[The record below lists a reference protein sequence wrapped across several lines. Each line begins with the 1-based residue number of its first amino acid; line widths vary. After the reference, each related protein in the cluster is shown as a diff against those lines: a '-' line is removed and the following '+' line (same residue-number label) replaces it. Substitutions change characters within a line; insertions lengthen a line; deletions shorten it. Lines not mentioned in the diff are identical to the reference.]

1 MSLWTDIR
9 DTTETAAVLAGN
21 YFVPGSSMI
30 TSKLVSDG
38 SQEQL
43 DSDVGKLA
51 QLGTGGSGVADGN
64 LSNWVGG
71 DSGGVSGIDLGGAG
85 GSPGSWFG
93 NGEIGDTSAVSGID
107 LGGPGSSPATLGN
120 GFDFSNLSKAKDIY
134 DAVTNKS
141 GGSGGGSSGGGG
153 GARGVAS
160 SSGGGTQDD
169 ADYQKAEQRQRLM
182 DKAQSLRQRITEL
195 RAQVA
200 REQTMNQQ
208 TGTTA

>member
-21 YFVPGSSMI
+21 YYVPGSSVI

-51 QLGTGGSGVADGN
+51 QLGTGGAGAADGN

-120 GFDFSNLSKAKDIY
+120 GFDFSNLSKAKDVY
-134 DAVTNKS
+134 DALTGDKKS
-141 GGSGGGSSGGGG
+141 SGGGSSGGGG
-153 GARGVAS
+153 RSVSTGQSAQS
-160 SSGGGTQDD
+160 QDD
-169 ADYQKAEQRQRLM
+169 DYQQKAAQRERLM
-182 DKAQSLRQRITEL
+182 AKAQSLRQRIAAL

-200 REQTMNQQ
+200 REQTVQPIS
-208 TGTTA
+208 TGTTE

>member
-9 DTTETAAVLAGN
+9 DTTESAAVLAGN

-51 QLGTGGSGVADGN
+51 QLGTGGAGAADGN
-64 LSNWVGG
+64 LSNWIGG
-71 DSGGVSGIDLGGAG
+71 ENSGVSGIDLGGAG

-120 GFDFSNLSKAKDIY
+120 GFDFSTLSKAKDVY
-134 DAVTNKS
+134 DAIK
-141 GGSGGGSSGGGG
+141 GDKQGSGGGSSGG
-153 GARGVAS
+153 
-160 SSGGGTQDD
+160 SGGRSASAGSSAQSQED
-169 ADYQKAEQRQRLM
+169 DYQEKAAQRERLIA
-182 DKAQSLRQRITEL
+182 KAQSLRQRIAAL

-200 REQTMNQQ
+200 REQAVQPIS
-208 TGTTA
+208 TGTTE